1 MSRASPPRIPGAGS
15 LRPLSFHLCF
25 LSRSE
30 SGPGRPAPSLY
41 FSLCFLSRSE
51 SAPDDLRP
59 LSISLSVSSVFLNR
73 ALETTSARRE
83 VLARGFLPRA
93 ATANSHAHAAL
104 PRARFQPRISPRG
117 ARLDE
122 NRRLARLG
130 DDSRR
135 HTRELTGALDATVF
149 FPPG

>member
-1 MSRASPPRIPGAGS
+1 MSRAPPPRIPGAGG

-51 SAPDDLRP
+51 SAPDDMRP
-59 LSISLSVSSVFLNR
+59 LSFPLCFLSRSESGPGDDLCAAGSLG
-73 ALETTSARRE
+73 ARIPP
-83 VLARGFLPRA
+83 ARA
-93 ATANSHAHAAL
+93 ATANSRARVAL
-104 PRARFQPRISPRG
+104 PRARFQPRTSPRG

-130 DDSRR
+130 DNSRR

>member
-1 MSRASPPRIPGAGS
+1 M
-15 LRPLSFHLCF
+15 RPLSFPLCF

-30 SGPGRPAPSLY
+30 SGPG
-41 FSLCFLSRSE
+41 
-51 SAPDDLRP
+51 DDLRAAG
-59 LSISLSVSSVFLNR
+59 SLG
-73 ALETTSARRE
+73 ARIPP
-83 VLARGFLPRA
+83 ARA
-93 ATANSHAHAAL
+93 ATANSRARAAL

-149 FPPG
+149 FSAWMTRRRLKNLGGRAPYQNKLWKTADAYYPTVKYVPFLCMN

>member
-1 MSRASPPRIPGAGS
+1 M
-15 LRPLSFHLCF
+15 RPLSFPLCF

-30 SGPGRPAPSLY
+30 SGPG
-41 FSLCFLSRSE
+41 
-51 SAPDDLRP
+51 DDLR
-59 LSISLSVSSVFLNR
+59 
-73 ALETTSARRE
+73 ARRE
-83 VLARGFLPRA
+83 VLAHGFLPRA
-93 ATANSHAHAAL
+93 ATANSRARAAL
-104 PRARFQPRISPRG
+104 PRARFQPRTSPRG

-130 DDSRR
+130 DNSRR

>member
-1 MSRASPPRIPGAGS
+1 MPAACALSLSISVSSLDLNRALDDLCLLSIS
-15 LRPLSFHLCF
+15 LSVSSLDLNRPLTTCALSFPLCF

-30 SGPGRPAPSLY
+30 SGPG
-41 FSLCFLSRSE
+41 
-51 SAPDDLRP
+51 DDLRAAG
-59 LSISLSVSSVFLNR
+59 SLG
-73 ALETTSARRE
+73 ARIPP
-83 VLARGFLPRA
+83 ARA
-93 ATANSHAHAAL
+93 ATANSRARVAL
-104 PRARFQPRISPRG
+104 PRARFQPRTSPRG

>member
-1 MSRASPPRIPGAGS
+1 VPAVCALSLSISVSSLDLNRA
-15 LRPLSFHLCF
+15 L
-25 LSRSE
+25 
-30 SGPGRPAPSLY
+30 
-41 FSLCFLSRSE
+41 
-51 SAPDDLRP
+51 DDLRP
-59 LSISLSVSSVFLNR
+59 LSISLSVSSLDLNR
-73 ALETTSARRE
+73 PLTTCALSFP
-83 VLARGFLPRA
+83 LCFLSRSESGPGDDLRA
-93 ATANSHAHAAL
+93 AGSLGARIPPARAAL
-104 PRARFQPRISPRG
+104 PRARFQPRTSPRG